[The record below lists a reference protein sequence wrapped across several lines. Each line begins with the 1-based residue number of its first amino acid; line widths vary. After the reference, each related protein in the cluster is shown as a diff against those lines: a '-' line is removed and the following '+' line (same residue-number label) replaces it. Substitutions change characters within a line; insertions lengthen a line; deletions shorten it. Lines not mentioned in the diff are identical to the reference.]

1 LRPPTWPEVAGE
13 IILQTLGFPKELG
26 RCHGIPLIF
35 LDTNVLID
43 AEDFVE
49 GLFQKQ
55 GVWILKGVLC
65 DFIEGEARN
74 LRKGREIL
82 EKLKLP
88 EFSGYYFETSYNS
101 KEGSGKALEDLPT
114 GEMKEAVLV
123 EYDRKLDPTGMHA
136 TSKDAKNAA
145 RSKSRFTDFS
155 LMTVAALAA
164 YRRKRQSVIVSRDRW
179 IKLSCKALEEKFQ
192 LSLYC
197 YDQWNFSVE
206 EILARSRNELVL
218 KKR

>member
-1 LRPPTWPEVAGE
+1 V
-13 IILQTLGFPKELG
+13 
-26 RCHGIPLIF
+26 F

-49 GLFQKQ
+49 GLFRKQ
-55 GVWILKGVLC
+55 DFLNFQGVLC

-74 LRKGREIL
+74 LHKGQEIL
-82 EKLKLP
+82 EKLKLR
-88 EFSGYYFETSYNS
+88 EFSGYFFATPYNS
-101 KEGSGKALEDLPT
+101 KEGSGKSLEDLPSE
-114 GEMKEAVLV
+114 EMKEAVLV
-123 EYDRKLDPTGMHA
+123 EYDRKLDPSGMHA

-155 LMTVAALAA
+155 LMTVATLAA
-164 YRRKRQSVIVSRDRW
+164 YKRKKQSVIISRDRW

-192 LSLYC
+192 LPLYC

-206 EILARSRNELVL
+206 EILARSRKELVS